1 MSDCA
6 GALLA
11 TDWID
16 FGVGLAQSC
25 DIALG
30 CLALSR
36 DATHFIVF
44 YLESMCITAMARQRL
59 SVDPGKAAHQGLA
72 HVLHPRHA
80 RTTSLGIHTPSDIM
94 HTSAA
99 E

>member
-16 FGVGLAQSC
+16 FGAGLAQSC
-25 DIALG
+25 DIARS
-30 CLALSR
+30 LALSR
-36 DATHFIVF
+36 DASISYWKV
-44 YLESMCITAMARQRL
+44 MCITAMARQRL
-59 SVDPGKAAHQGLA
+59 SVDPGKAAHQGPA
-72 HVLHPRHA
+72 DVLHPRHA
-80 RTTSLGIHTPSDIM
+80 KTTSLGIHPPSDIT
-94 HTSAA
+94 HASAA